1 MKGLLKNNYYA
12 MLPNIKVLLIVVS
25 FLLILNIGLKNQIL
39 MISYVLLCMLGFPLN
54 SVTSLQKESVTKWNK
69 YKLTMPVTRAA
80 IVRSYYV
87 SLLLCLSVGIV
98 FAGVGIVPAIMLH
111 GFPFDKNIDI
121 FMLRV
126 AGASSSLFMG
136 AIFLPLFYSDGEER
150 GEMFLVISVLC
161 GIGIVIGIIVC
172 INMLVPPPVTTM
184 QLILSGIGMLVSALI
199 IFAVSYPLTVA
210 VYHKKEY

>member
-12 MLPNIKVLLIVVS
+12 MLPNTKVLLIVVS
-25 FLLILNIGLKNQIL
+25 FLLVLNIGLKNQIL

-121 FMLRV
+121 FMLLV

-161 GIGIVIGIIVC
+161 GIGIVFGIIVC

-210 VYHKKEY
+210 IYHKKEY

>member
-12 MLPNIKVLLIVVS
+12 MLPNTKVLLIVVS
-25 FLLILNIGLKNQIL
+25 FLLVLNIGLKNQIL
-39 MISYVLLCMLGFPLN
+39 MISYVLLCMIGFPLN

-87 SLLLCLSVGIV
+87 SLLLCLSIGIV

-121 FMLRV
+121 FMLLV

-172 INMLVPPPVTTM
+172 INILVPPPVTTM

>member
-12 MLPNIKVLLIVVS
+12 MLPNTKVLLIVVS
-25 FLLILNIGLKNQIL
+25 FLLVLNIGLKNQIL

-121 FMLRV
+121 FMLLV

-136 AIFLPLFYSDGEER
+136 AIFLPLFYSGGEER

-172 INMLVPPPVTTM
+172 INILVPPPVTTM

>member
-12 MLPNIKVLLIVVS
+12 MLPNTKVLLIVVS
-25 FLLILNIGLKNQIL
+25 FLLVLNIGLKNQIL
-39 MISYVLLCMLGFPLN
+39 MISYVLLCMIGFPLN

-121 FMLRV
+121 FMLLV

-136 AIFLPLFYSDGEER
+136 AIFLPLFYSGGEER

-172 INMLVPPPVTTM
+172 INILVPPPVTTM

>member
-12 MLPNIKVLLIVVS
+12 MLPNTKVLLIVVS
-25 FLLILNIGLKNQIL
+25 FLLVLNIGLKNQIL

-87 SLLLCLSVGIV
+87 SLLLCLSIGIV

-121 FMLRV
+121 FMLLV

-136 AIFLPLFYSDGEER
+136 AIFLPLFYSGGEER

>member
-12 MLPNIKVLLIVVS
+12 MLPNTKVLLIVVS
-25 FLLILNIGLKNQIL
+25 FLLVLNIGLKNQIL
-39 MISYVLLCMLGFPLN
+39 MISYVLLCMIGFPLN

-121 FMLRV
+121 FMLLV

-136 AIFLPLFYSDGEER
+136 AIFLPLFYSGGEER

>member
-12 MLPNIKVLLIVVS
+12 MLPNTKVLLIVVS
-25 FLLILNIGLKNQIL
+25 FLLVLNIGLKNQIL

-121 FMLRV
+121 FMLLV

-136 AIFLPLFYSDGEER
+136 AIFLPLFYSGGEER

-172 INMLVPPPVTTM
+172 INILVPPPVTTI

>member
-12 MLPNIKVLLIVVS
+12 MLPNTKVLLIVVS
-25 FLLILNIGLKNQIL
+25 FLLVLNIGLKNQIL
-39 MISYVLLCMLGFPLN
+39 MISYVLLCMIGFPLN

-87 SLLLCLSVGIV
+87 SLLLCLSIGIV

-121 FMLRV
+121 FMLLV

-136 AIFLPLFYSDGEER
+136 AIFLPLFYSGGEER

-172 INMLVPPPVTTM
+172 INILVPPPVTTI

>member
-12 MLPNIKVLLIVVS
+12 MLPNTKVLLIVVS

-121 FMLRV
+121 FMLLV

-136 AIFLPLFYSDGEER
+136 AIFLPLFYSGGEER

-172 INMLVPPPVTTM
+172 INILVPPPVTTI